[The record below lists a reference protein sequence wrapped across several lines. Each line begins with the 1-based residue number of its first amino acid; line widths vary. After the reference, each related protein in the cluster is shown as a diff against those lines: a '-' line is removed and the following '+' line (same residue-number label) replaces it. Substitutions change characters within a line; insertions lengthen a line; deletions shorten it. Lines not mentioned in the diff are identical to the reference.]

1 MEAKH
6 LCTFRITLSTHSH
19 PGQKECFRLVV
30 YHVLGTITRN
40 FLRLARLSYTIMAI

>member
-1 MEAKH
+1 MEPKH
-6 LCTFRITLSTHSH
+6 LCTFRIALSTHSH

-30 YHVLGTITRN
+30 CHALETITRS